1 VGLRGGASRYEWLGV
16 GACCVIIGFGRVCS
30 RS

>member
-1 VGLRGGASRYEWLGV
+1 VGLRGGASRYECLGV